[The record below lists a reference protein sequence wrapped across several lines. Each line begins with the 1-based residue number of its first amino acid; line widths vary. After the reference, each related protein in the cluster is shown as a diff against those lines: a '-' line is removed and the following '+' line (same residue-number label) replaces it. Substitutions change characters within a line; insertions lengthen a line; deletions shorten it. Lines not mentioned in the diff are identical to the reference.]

1 MSLSI
6 LCSQGVKL
14 HVHGF
19 DHGHDSHHHD
29 QLDASDSDHLHHN
42 EIHFANDKTHV
53 DHHSGIIQELDISQD
68 GLLKK
73 VSNVVLTLAFVA
85 ALFFILLPGLVRRT
99 YQRRRD
105 PKLTLP
111 IRYLHSPPLRA
122 PPQY

>member
-1 MSLSI
+1 M
-6 LCSQGVKL
+6 

-19 DHGHDSHHHD
+19 DHGHHSHHHD
-29 QLDASDSDHLHHN
+29 PLDVGNSDHMHTS

-53 DHHSGIIQELDISQD
+53 DHHGGVIQELDISQD

-73 VSNVVLTLAFVA
+73 VSNVVLTLAFFA
-85 ALFFILLPGLVRRT
+85 ALFFILLPGLIRRT

-105 PKLTLP
+105 PKLRLP
-111 IRYLHSPPLRA
+111 NRYLHSPPLRA

>member
-1 MSLSI
+1 M
-6 LCSQGVKL
+6 

-29 QLDASDSDHLHHN
+29 QLDASDSDHLHNN
-42 EIHFANDKTHV
+42 EIHFANDNSHI
-53 DHHSGIIQELDISQD
+53 DHHDGVVQELDISQD

-73 VSNVVLTLAFVA
+73 VSNVVLTLALVA
-85 ALFFILLPGLVRRT
+85 ALFYILLPGLIRRT
-99 YQRRRD
+99 YHRQRD

-111 IRYLHSPPLRA
+111 NRYLHSPPLRA